1 MQLDYPN
8 KKTEQQIFDSIPNI
22 FLEQI
27 NNSDSSNLL
36 IQANNLVALK
46 QLITQHNL
54 AGKIDL
60 IYIDP
65 PFATNNTFTITDGR
79 ASTISNSK
87 NGNVAYSDTL
97 KGFDFIEFIRERLV
111 LLKMLLSD
119 KGSIYLHIDYK
130 IGHYVKI
137 VMDEIFGIEN
147 FRNDITRVK
156 CNPKNFARKGYGNIK
171 DLILFYSKSDNLI
184 WNEPKTPY
192 TDEDKIKLFPKIEK
206 DGRRY
211 TTIPLHAP
219 GETQNGK
226 TSQAFKGIL
235 PPKGRHWRSDVAILE
250 QWDNDGLIEWSNNGN
265 PRKKIYFD
273 EQEGKRMQD
282 IWEFKDPQYP
292 VYPTEKNADLLDIIV
307 KTSSNED
314 SIILDCF
321 AGSGTTLKSAQTN
334 GRKWIGI
341 DQSEEAIKVIIAKLD
356 RVEQDLFIDKSEYKH
371 MTENQLNSQQGIDVN
386 EEKVLRLKGNIIS
399 ESLKLYQ

>member
-1 MQLDYPN
+1 MLLYYPN
-8 KKTEQQIFDSIPNI
+8 KRTEQEIFNSIPDME
-22 FLEQI
+22 LAQI
-27 NNSDSSNLL
+27 NSSNNPNLL

-46 QLITQHNL
+46 YLITKHNL
-54 AGKIDL
+54 KGKIDL

-79 ASTISNSK
+79 ASTISNSSS
-87 NGNVAYSDTL
+87 GTVAYTDTL
-97 KGFDFIEFIRERLV
+97 KGNDFIEFIRERLV
-111 LLKMLLSD
+111 LLKMILSD

-130 IGHYVKI
+130 IGHYVKVI
-137 VMDEIFGIEN
+137 MDEIFGVEN

-192 TDEDKIKLFPKIEK
+192 TEEDKIKLFPKTEK

-219 GETQNGK
+219 GETQTGK

-235 PPKGRHWRSDVAILE
+235 PPTGRHWRSDVTILE
-250 QWDNDGLIEWSNNGN
+250 QWDKEGLIEWSDNGN

-273 EQEGKRMQD
+273 QQEGKRVQD

-292 VYPTEKNADLLDIIV
+292 VYPTEKNSDLLDLIV
-307 KTSSNED
+307 KTSSNEN
-314 SIILDCF
+314 SIVLDCF
-321 AGSGTTLKSAQTN
+321 AGSGTTLKAAQTN
-334 GRKWIGI
+334 SRQWIGI
-341 DQSEEAIKVIIAKLD
+341 DQSDEAIKAIMQKLD
-356 RVEQDLFIDKSEYKH
+356 SVEGDLFISKADYKLL
-371 MTENQLNSQQGIDVN
+371 TEKKQSTQQ
-386 EEKVLRLKGNIIS
+386 RA
-399 ESLKLYQ
+399 SLTPFGLP